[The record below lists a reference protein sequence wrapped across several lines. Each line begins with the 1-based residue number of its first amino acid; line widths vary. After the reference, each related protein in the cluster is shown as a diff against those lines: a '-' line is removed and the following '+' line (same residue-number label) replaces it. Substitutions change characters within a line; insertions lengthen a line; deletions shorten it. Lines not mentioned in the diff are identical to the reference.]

1 MTRADSTTSVV
12 ARRIIARIRALSP
25 TTLTEA
31 MTLPS
36 RPRIGA
42 PTETM
47 PRWPSSWFC
56 AQPRSATAAS
66 SASSRFLSV
75 IVHGVWATGR
85 QSASRRLSSSGGS
98 AASKILPELVQC
110 AGSRCPTWRKTGSR
124 LWLSS
129 RSTYTTS
136 SPSSTATCTISPV
149 SCRSVAITGSAAWCR
164 STCSVT
170 LLPSSYRTRPRRY
183 RPGVLPRSS
192 SRSAVSVVTSRCTVL
207 LLRPSWRA
215 SSVMPSSW
223 PARENARSTRAALRT
238 DASVAR
244 PVWSAAGAGSVRG
257 MRVTVALFRSAGQ
270 HDWIGRRQ
278 RRTVWAN
285 PTPGGHVAQILWFE
299 NYQPADAPELGG
311 KNASLGT
318 LLGAGLPV
326 PPGFAVSADCYR
338 KALADGGLTGQ
349 LDALLAAVDP
359 RDTASVAAAGER
371 ARALIGALRMP
382 ADLDAAIRGAY
393 ARLCEQCGDAR
404 LPVAVRSSATCE
416 DQPDAS
422 FAGEHDT
429 YLWVRGGDSVVAYVL
444 RCWASLFTDRG
455 IAYRLERGY
464 RQHGA
469 AMRVGVQQ
477 MVRPRAAGVA
487 FTLNPLNGDRSQ
499 IAIDASWGFGEAVV
513 SGEVTPD
520 NFLVN
525 KVMGAITR
533 RTISAKTLEYRL
545 TAADAVT
552 AVPVEAERQS
562 IPCLSDDEIQAVA
575 RLARRAEKHYKCP
588 QDVEWA
594 IVGAQG
600 DVLLLQSRPET
611 VWSRKPRQAATCNAD
626 PITSMVQ
633 TLLHPSHGTPD
644 GGC

>member
-1 MTRADSTTSVV
+1 
-12 ARRIIARIRALSP
+12 
-25 TTLTEA
+25 
-31 MTLPS
+31 
-36 RPRIGA
+36 
-42 PTETM
+42 
-47 PRWPSSWFC
+47 
-56 AQPRSATAAS
+56 
-66 SASSRFLSV
+66 
-75 IVHGVWATGR
+75 
-85 QSASRRLSSSGGS
+85 
-98 AASKILPELVQC
+98 
-110 AGSRCPTWRKTGSR
+110 
-124 LWLSS
+124 
-129 RSTYTTS
+129 
-136 SPSSTATCTISPV
+136 
-149 SCRSVAITGSAAWCR
+149 
-164 STCSVT
+164 
-170 LLPSSYRTRPRRY
+170 
-183 RPGVLPRSS
+183 
-192 SRSAVSVVTSRCTVL
+192 
-207 LLRPSWRA
+207 
-215 SSVMPSSW
+215 
-223 PARENARSTRAALRT
+223 
-238 DASVAR
+238 
-244 PVWSAAGAGSVRG
+244 
-257 MRVTVALFRSAGQ
+257 
-270 HDWIGRRQ
+270 
-278 RRTVWAN
+278 
-285 PTPGGHVAQILWFE
+285 VAQILWFE
-299 NYQPADAPELGG
+299 HYQPADAPELGG

-338 KALADGGLTGQ
+338 KALADGGLTAQ
-349 LDALLAAVDP
+349 IDALIAAVDA
-359 RDTASVAAAGER
+359 RDPASVAAAGER
-371 ARALIGALRMP
+371 ARALIGALGMP
-382 ADLDAAIRGAY
+382 ADLDAAIRAAY
-393 ARLCEQCGDAR
+393 ARLCEQCGGEQRGDGDGD

-429 YLWVRGGDSVVAYVL
+429 YLWVRGGDSVVAHVL

-469 AMRVGVQQ
+469 AMSVGVQQ

-520 NFLVN
+520 NFLVD

-562 IPCLSDDEIQAVA
+562 VSCLSDDEIHAVA

-594 IVGAQG
+594 IDGTQG

-611 VWSRKPRQAATCNAD
+611 VWSRRPRQAATCNAD

-633 TLLHPSHGTPD
+633 TLLHPSHGTPE
-644 GGC
+644 GGR